1 MIHEIGMNDI
11 FLVEHFL
18 GEGEKSTDFG
28 SAENPEVF

>member
-18 GEGEKSTDFG
+18 GEGEKSADFG
-28 SAENPEVF
+28 YAENPVVF